1 MNIAKNANEIQR
13 LMREYFEILYSK
25 MLENL
30 EEMDKFLYTFDLLK
44 FNQEDTNQVNRS
56 TSIDTAEIT

>member
-1 MNIAKNANEIQR
+1 
-13 LMREYFEILYSK
+13 